1 MRIQAFGKINLYLD
15 VLDRRPDGFTN
26 IETIFQTV
34 SLHDTLTF
42 ELRDRGLTMTCSD
55 PALEHGS
62 SNLVL
67 KSAMLLQKRTGCDR
81 GIHVHLD
88 KRIPVAGGMAGGSVD
103 SAATLRALNTIWELG
118 LDAAALADCALALG
132 SDVPYCLSGGT
143 TAASGRGEILESLE
157 PLPESWFVLVQ
168 PALGISA
175 GAVYNHPAL
184 TRNTEP
190 RVDGRTLS
198 FRRAMT
204 QLREGRVAELMFNRM
219 ESAIFVMHPELAELK
234 AHMLVAGCTAAV
246 VSGSGPTLVGL
257 CEDSADATAIAMR
270 LHHLHARPVHSSPT
284 SIHIASDS
292 A

>member
-1 MRIQAFGKINLYLD
+1 MQIQAYGKINLYLD

-42 ELRDRGLTMTCSD
+42 EVRDHGLTMTCSD
-55 PALEHGS
+55 PSLEDGN

-67 KSAMLLQKRTGCDR
+67 KSAALLRERTGCDR

-103 SAATLRALNTIWELG
+103 AAATLRALNTLWELG
-118 LDAAALADCALALG
+118 LDEATLADCALELG
-132 SDVPYCLSGGT
+132 SDVPYCLTGGT
-143 TAASGRGEILESLE
+143 VAARGRGEILESLE
-157 PLPESWFVLVQ
+157 PLQPSWFVLVQ
-168 PALGISA
+168 PKLGISA
-175 GAVYNHPAL
+175 GAVYSHPAL
-184 TRNTEP
+184 TRNMESQ
-190 RVDGRTLS
+190 VDGRTAV
-198 FRRAMT
+198 FERALAR
-204 QLREGRVAELMFNRM
+204 LRQGRVAELMFNRM

-234 AHMLVAGCTAAV
+234 ERMLGAGCASAL

-257 CEDSADATAIAMR
+257 CRDAEDASAIANR
-270 LHHLHARPVHSSPT
+270 LDDMSVRSVHSYPASTRIT
-284 SIHIASDS
+284 SVS